1 LEFGGEAEVT
11 TTTHSV
17 SSKVAGVVSTQP
29 AYVMNQCQ
37 KGKFTVALAL
47 AGRVP
52 CQVIGTV
59 KKGDLIVSSDVPGV
73 GRALTDDEFKPGCVV
88 GKALESYDGTEIG
101 IIEVVVGL
109 G

>member
-1 LEFGGEAEVT
+1 
-11 TTTHSV
+11 
-17 SSKVAGVVSTQP
+17 
-29 AYVMNQCQ
+29 MNQCQ

-73 GRALTDDEFKPGCVV
+73 GKALDDEEFKPGCVI
-88 GKALESYDGTEIG
+88 GKALENYNSTDVG
-101 IIEVVVGL
+101 IIQVVVGVR
-109 G
+109 